1 MPLFDFGGYS
11 AATLTFVA
19 ASAMVAGLAR
29 GFSGFGA
36 ALIFIPLASTA
47 IEPANAAA
55 LLLIVDIV
63 MASPLLPRAW
73 HIADRRNV
81 GTMLIGTL
89 IGVPA
94 GTFVLTMAEPI
105 TIRWMIAVL
114 VLVMLALLMS
124 GWRYHGRPA
133 ATVDV
138 GVGIVAGFFSG
149 IAQVGGPPV
158 VAYWLGA
165 AKKPDLVRANIVIYF
180 AASALL
186 TFVSYTIAGLLTTKV
201 IGIAL
206 LIGPAYGLGLWAG
219 SHSFG
224 LASEATFRRICYALI
239 AMAGLISLP
248 LLDGVIR

>member
-1 MPLFDFGGYS
+1 MSILDLGGYS
-11 AATLTFVA
+11 AATLAFVA
-19 ASAMVAGLAR
+19 ASAIVAGLAR

-36 ALIFIPLASTA
+36 ALIFVPLASTV
-47 IEPANAAA
+47 IGPTTAAA

-73 HIADRRNV
+73 GIADRRNV

-89 IGVPA
+89 VGVPA
-94 GTFVLTMAEPI
+94 GTLVLTMADPI

-114 VLVMLALLMS
+114 VLVMLMLLMS

-138 GVGIVAGFFSG
+138 GVGIVAGFLSG

-165 AKKPDLVRANIVIYF
+165 AKKPDLVRANIIIYF
-180 AASALL
+180 AGSALL
-186 TFVSYTIAGLLTTKV
+186 TFVSYAVAGLLTTNV
-201 IGIAL
+201 LGLAL
-206 LIGPAYGLGLWAG
+206 LMGPAYGLGLWAG

-224 LASEATFRRICYALI
+224 FASEATFRRVCYALI
-239 AMAGLISLP
+239 AGAGLFSLP
-248 LLDGVIR
+248 VLDGVIR